1 MKKKYTILFLVSLS
15 IISFITLIP
24 TITAKS
30 NNLGDSEFELKALPY
45 AYDALEPYIDKETMM
60 LHHDKHEKAY
70 LDNLNKAIT
79 KYPELYRKGLEGIL
93 KDLNSV
99 PEDVRE
105 TVKNNA
111 GGVYNHDFFW
121 SIMSPEKDQNPNG
134 DWLKSIIKA
143 FGSLDNFKT
152 KFKDAALG
160 RFGSGWAWLIL
171 DKDGNLSIIST
182 ANQDS
187 PISQGLTPILGLD
200 VWEHA
205 YYLKYQNKRGDYID
219 NWWHVVNW
227 KQVESNYNSNNK
239 WLY

>member
-1 MKKKYTILFLVSLS
+1 MKKKYTILILATLS
-15 IISFITLIP
+15 IISFITLMP
-24 TITAKS
+24 TLTAKS
-30 NNLGDSEFELKALPY
+30 NILGDSQFELKPLPY

-70 LDNLNKAIT
+70 LDNLNKAIA
-79 KYPELYRKGLEGIL
+79 KYPELYKKGLEGIL
-93 KDLNSV
+93 KDLNSI

-121 SIMSPEKDQNPNG
+121 SVMSPEKAQTPKG
-134 DWLKSIIKA
+134 ELLKAINND
-143 FGSLDNFKT
+143 FGSFDNFKA

-160 RFGSGWAWLIL
+160 RFGSGWAWLVL
-171 DKDGNLSIIST
+171 GKDGKLSIIST

-187 PISQGLTPILGLD
+187 PISQGLTPILGID

-205 YYLKYQNKRGDYID
+205 YYLKYQNRRGDYID

-227 KQVESNYNSNNK
+227 KQVEDNYSSINK
-239 WLY
+239 

>member
-24 TITAKS
+24 TITSKS
-30 NNLGDSEFELKALPY
+30 NTLEDSEFELKALPY

-70 LDNLNKAIT
+70 LDNLNKAIA
-79 KYPELYRKGLEGIL
+79 KYPELYKKGLEGIL

-134 DWLKSIIKA
+134 DLLKAIIKA

-160 RFGSGWAWLIL
+160 RFGSGWAWLVL

-227 KQVESNYNSNNK
+227 KQVEDNYNSNNK
-239 WLY
+239 

>member
-70 LDNLNKAIT
+70 LDNLNKAIA
-79 KYPELYRKGLEGIL
+79 KYPELYKKGLEGIL

-134 DWLKSIIKA
+134 DLLKAIIKA

-160 RFGSGWAWLIL
+160 RFGSGWAWLVL

-239 WLY
+239 

>member
-60 LHHDKHEKAY
+60 IHHDKHEKAY
-70 LDNLNKAIT
+70 LDNLNKAIA
-79 KYPELYRKGLEGIL
+79 KYPELYKKGLEGIL

-134 DWLKSIIKA
+134 DLLKAIIKA

-160 RFGSGWAWLIL
+160 RFGSGWAWLVL

-239 WLY
+239 

>member
-1 MKKKYTILFLVSLS
+1 MKKKYTILLLSTVS
-15 IISFITLIP
+15 IICFITLMPAFI
-24 TITAKS
+24 AKS
-30 NNLGDSEFELKALPY
+30 NSLKDSQFELKPLPY

-70 LDNLNKAIT
+70 LDNLNKAVA
-79 KYPELYRKGLEGIL
+79 KYPELYKKGLEGIL

-121 SIMSPEKDQNPNG
+121 SVMSPEKDTNPKG
-134 DWLKSIIKA
+134 DLLKAINKD
-143 FGSLDNFKT
+143 FGSFDEFKN

-160 RFGSGWAWLIL
+160 RFGSGWAWLVIN
-171 DKDGNLSIIST
+171 KDGNLSIIST

-187 PISQGLTPILGLD
+187 PISQGLNPILGID

-205 YYLKYQNKRGDYID
+205 YYLKYQNKRSDYID
-219 NWWHVVNW
+219 NWWNVVNW
-227 KQVESNYNSNNK
+227 NQVEANYNSNNK
-239 WLY
+239 

>member
-70 LDNLNKAIT
+70 LDNLNKAIA
-79 KYPELYRKGLEGIL
+79 KYPELYKKGLEGIL

-134 DWLKSIIKA
+134 DLLKAIIKA

-227 KQVESNYNSNNK
+227 KQVEDNYNSNNK
-239 WLY
+239 

>member
-134 DWLKSIIKA
+134 DLLKAIIKA

-227 KQVESNYNSNNK
+227 KQVEDNYNSNNK
-239 WLY
+239 

>member
-30 NNLGDSEFELKALPY
+30 NTLEDSEFELKALPY

-70 LDNLNKAIT
+70 LDNLNKAIA
-79 KYPELYRKGLEGIL
+79 KYPELYKKGLEGIL

-134 DWLKSIIKA
+134 DLLKAIIKA

-160 RFGSGWAWLIL
+160 RFGSGWAWLVL

-239 WLY
+239 

>member
-70 LDNLNKAIT
+70 LDNLNKAIA
-79 KYPELYRKGLEGIL
+79 KYPELYKKGLEGIL

-134 DWLKSIIKA
+134 DLLKAIIKA

-239 WLY
+239 

>member
-70 LDNLNKAIT
+70 LDNLNKAIA
-79 KYPELYRKGLEGIL
+79 KYPELYKKGLEGIL

-99 PEDVRE
+99 PEDIRE

-134 DWLKSIIKA
+134 DLLKAIIKA

-160 RFGSGWAWLIL
+160 RFGSGWAWLVL

-239 WLY
+239 

>member
-1 MKKKYTILFLVSLS
+1 MKKIYTILFLVSLS

-30 NNLGDSEFELKALPY
+30 NTLEDSEFELKALPY

-70 LDNLNKAIT
+70 LDNLNKAIA
-79 KYPELYRKGLEGIL
+79 KYPELYKKGLEGIL

-134 DWLKSIIKA
+134 DLLKAIIKA

-160 RFGSGWAWLIL
+160 RFGSGWAWLVL

-227 KQVESNYNSNNK
+227 KQVEDNYNSNNK
-239 WLY
+239 

>member
-1 MKKKYTILFLVSLS
+1 MLNLKKKYTILFLVSLS

-134 DWLKSIIKA
+134 DLLKAIIKA

-239 WLY
+239 

>member
-70 LDNLNKAIT
+70 LDNLNMAIA
-79 KYPELYRKGLEGIL
+79 KYPELYKKGLEGIL

-99 PEDVRE
+99 PEDIRE

-134 DWLKSIIKA
+134 DLLKAIIKA

-160 RFGSGWAWLIL
+160 RFGSGWAWLVL

-227 KQVESNYNSNNK
+227 KQVEDNYNSNNK
-239 WLY
+239 